1 MARSSTE
8 NKDRFVNKI
17 LGSILKNLDGEYQD
31 IEDKPSA
38 RDVLGAVASW
48 GGKSKDEIVQVLCR
62 EIGVATAAVLKEPLN
77 QVLENRKLR
86 ITMELV
92 PKSPDEGSEEL
103 VTTAKKTSLRKKR
116 SKTTTTKKRK

>member
-1 MARSSTE
+1 MAKTNSP

-17 LGSILKNLDGEYQD
+17 LSSILKNLDGDEQD
-31 IEDKPSA
+31 ASEKPTA

-77 QVLENRKLR
+77 QVLENRKLQ

-92 PKSPDEGSEEL
+92 PKAPSIEESKKL
-103 VTTAKKTSLRKKR
+103 TATKKTNLRKR
-116 SKTTTTKKRK
+116 KTKSRK